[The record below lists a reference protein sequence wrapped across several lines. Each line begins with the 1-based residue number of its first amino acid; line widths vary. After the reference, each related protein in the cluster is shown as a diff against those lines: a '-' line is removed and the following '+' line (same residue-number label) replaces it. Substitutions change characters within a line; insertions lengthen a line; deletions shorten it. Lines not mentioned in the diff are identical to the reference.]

1 MTITYTLA
9 PHEPKRISPG
19 INQAGKSLRKKYD
32 LNKAKKE
39 DNRIKKFNRDT

>member
-1 MTITYTLA
+1 MTITYTVA
-9 PHEPKRISPG
+9 PREPKRISPG

-39 DNRIKKFNRDT
+39 DMQIKNFNRDT